1 MRQQTTTLY
10 CCDSISFQLI
20 KKTQD
25 RIDLSLFVI
34 LQAGF
39 GWIQT
44 VNCISNISVSS
55 HRKVSVRSQ
64 MCNCQT
70 KVQSFISN
78 IFMGCQKKMRQS
90 LLQNRRG
97 GNTEVMAKLHL
108 EFDETSQLQVV
119 KYGER
124 IRTDAYFSVLVSWLS
139 TREQMSSTVTI
150 E

>member
-1 MRQQTTTLY
+1 
-10 CCDSISFQLI
+10 
-20 KKTQD
+20 
-25 RIDLSLFVI
+25 
-34 LQAGF
+34 
-39 GWIQT
+39 
-44 VNCISNISVSS
+44 
-55 HRKVSVRSQ
+55 
-64 MCNCQT
+64 MC
-70 KVQSFISN
+70 
-78 IFMGCQKKMRQS
+78 QS

-124 IRTDAYFSVLVSWLS
+124 ICTDAYFSVLVSWLS